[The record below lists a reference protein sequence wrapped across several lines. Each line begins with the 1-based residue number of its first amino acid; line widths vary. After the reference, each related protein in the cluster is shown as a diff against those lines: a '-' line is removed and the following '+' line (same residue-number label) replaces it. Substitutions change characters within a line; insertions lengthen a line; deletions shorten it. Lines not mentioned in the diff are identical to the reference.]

1 MIGFRVSHLSGAA
14 VVFDKAR
21 RVLARKADALLGR
34 LMPLRST
41 LDAMAARPYEL
52 HLELTNLCN
61 ANCVFCPYQFQ
72 ERSVQYMSEEVARKA
87 LGDFVRSGGGSVGLT
102 PIVGDA
108 LIHPKFLEFV
118 RFVRAEPAIDR
129 IWVTTNGIL
138 LDKHGVDATLSSGLT
153 SITISTSGFDESSY
167 KRIYRSPAYA
177 RMHRNVLDLVRA
189 NRRMGSPVEVTIG
202 LRTDRPLKEVLED
215 RDFQEILEYEPAIDF
230 TWSFTSAGGRI
241 RRETLPSGM
250 RLRVVATRR
259 ETCVQLFNGPI
270 VLPDGTVMA
279 CSCVASMDAVNDLG
293 IGNVLAEDLTTLHA
307 GERMR
312 ALRESFGTSALNGT
326 CAKCDMYRD
335 LELYR
340 TREGRA
346 RARVSA
352 ARGRGEL
359 ARRGRP
365 NGAFAGG

>member
-1 MIGFRVSHLSGAA
+1 VSHFSGAA
-14 VVFDKAR
+14 VAFDKAR
-21 RVLARKADALLGR
+21 RVLVRKAEALLGR
-34 LMPLRST
+34 LVPLGPT

-72 ERSVQYMSEEVARKA
+72 ERSVQYMSEAVARKA

-118 RFVRAEPAIDR
+118 RIVRSEPRIDR

-138 LDKHGVDATLSSGLT
+138 LDKHGIDATLASGLT
-153 SITISTSGFDESSY
+153 SITISTSGFEESSY
-167 KRIYRSPAYA
+167 KRIYRSPAYS
-177 RMHRNVLDLVRA
+177 RMRRNVLDLVRA
-189 NRRMGSPVEVTIG
+189 NRRLGSPVEVTIG
-202 LRTDRPLKEVLED
+202 LRTDRPLKDVLED

-241 RRETLPSGM
+241 LREALPVGM
-250 RLRVVATRR
+250 RLRVVTTRR
-259 ETCVQLFNGPI
+259 ETCVQLYNGPI
-270 VLPDGTVMA
+270 VLPDGMVMA

-293 IGNVLAEDLTTLHA
+293 IGNVMKEDLSALY
-307 GERMR
+307 GSEPMR
-312 ALRESFGTSALNGT
+312 ALRASFGTAELNPT
-326 CAKCDMYRD
+326 CASCDMYRD

-340 TREGRA
+340 TREGRR
-346 RARVSA
+346 RAAVSI

-359 ARRGRP
+359 VRRDRP
-365 NGAFAGG
+365 SGAFAGG